1 LACRDNAGSAS
12 FSQTHSW
19 GFSATEWTSRPV
31 LRRVLVDVRT
41 VLLVAEVGTG
51 GELFWQQIYLSQLC
65 SESSAAWPGLVTENL
80 MKVQQ
85 FLEHHGLSQNPFSQ
99 EDAQTDPLFQKL
111 CSDGT
116 FHPAWDKIYGDP
128 STPSTAVV
136 FGEKGS
142 GKTALRLQIVDHIAK
157 YNSAHPDKRV
167 FIIDYDDFNP
177 FLDSFNEKVGWPG
190 ARPER
195 TLSKWR
201 LWDHIDCILSLATTH
216 LVDDVL
222 IEHKGNVGPF
232 QVSADKIPG
241 LSKTHKRDLLLLA
254 SFYDRSSDIGQ
265 QSRWSALRRRLGVP
279 NLRSYRDF
287 SIGLVVTLVLFGLLA
302 QFGYLSQF
310 GSVWPWVVIFAGWAP
325 WLWHQASMTWLAWK
339 TSRQIR
345 VLDRQLNQLRSIL
358 SNFDPKDLMGQPIPA
373 RDRSDDRYELLTKLQ
388 NILDALGFE
397 SITVLVDRVDEPH
410 LINGSPERM
419 KALLWSMFD
428 NKFLKHAGI
437 GFKLLLPIEVSFYLT
452 REDKEFY
459 ERSRLDKQ
467 NLIRTLEW
475 TGESL
480 FDLAND
486 RARACSTNSD
496 QSISIKKWF
505 EDSISEPELVSTLSR
520 LRVPRHLFKFLHRLL
535 VEHCHRYTDESPK
548 WMINRETLQSSLAVY
563 MRDLEAYDRGL
574 GTG

>member
-1 LACRDNAGSAS
+1 
-12 FSQTHSW
+12 
-19 GFSATEWTSRPV
+19 
-31 LRRVLVDVRT
+31 
-41 VLLVAEVGTG
+41 
-51 GELFWQQIYLSQLC
+51 
-65 SESSAAWPGLVTENL
+65 

-111 CSDGT
+111 CADGT

-128 STPSTAVV
+128 SNPSTAVV

-142 GKTALRLQIVDHIAK
+142 GKTALRLQIVDHISK
-157 YNSAHPDKRV
+157 YNLENPNNRV
-167 FIIDYDDFNP
+167 FIVDYDNFNP
-177 FLDSFNEKVGWPG
+177 FLDSFNEKVGWTG
-190 ARPER
+190 AKPER

-216 LVDDVL
+216 IVDDLLRTTVN
-222 IEHKGNVGPF
+222 ESGKAF
-232 QVSADKIPG
+232 QVLPEKIPG
-241 LSKTHKRDLLLLA
+241 MTRGQKRDLLLLA
-254 SFYDRSSDIGQ
+254 SFYDRSSDNAQ
-265 QSRWSALRRRLGVP
+265 QSRWAALRRRLGIS
-279 NLRSYRDF
+279 NWRSYGSF
-287 SIGLVVTLVLFGLLA
+287 AIGLVVTLVLIGVLA
-302 QFGYLSQF
+302 KQESLNQFGTW
-310 GSVWPWVVIFAGWAP
+310 WPWAVLVGGWAP
-325 WLWHQASMTWLAWK
+325 WLWHQASMTFLSWK
-339 TSRQIR
+339 VARQIR
-345 VLDRQLNQLRSIL
+345 VLDRPLNQLRSIL
-358 SNFDPKDLMGQPIPA
+358 VNFDPKDLMGQPIPA
-373 RDRSDDRYELLTKLQ
+373 RERSDDRYELLSKLQ
-388 NILDALGFE
+388 HLLESLGFE
-397 SITVLVDRVDEPH
+397 SIAVIVDRLDEPH

-419 KALLWSMFD
+419 KALVWSMFD

-486 RARACSTNSD
+486 RARACAINPND
-496 QSISIKKWF
+496 DVSIKKWF
-505 EDSISEPELVSTLSR
+505 EDSIGEPELVSTLSR

-535 VEHCHRYTDESPK
+535 VEHCHRYTDESPR
-548 WMINRETLQSSLAVY
+548 WTINRETLQSSLAVY
-563 MRDLEAYDRGL
+563 LRDLEAYDRGL